1 MLKNNLDFL
10 ALLSGGFDSPI
21 ASYLM
26 IRNGFTPNFITFLIS
41 ESKLNEFKEKILV
54 IVNTLMKYSK
64 HAGRVFFI
72 KHAEHLREVQKKC
85 DRKLTCILCKRLM
98 LRKAIK
104 LAQKRSLGNIIVTGD
119 ILGEQASQT
128 LDNLYSYNDLIQN
141 FILLRP
147 LISWDKLDVM
157 TLSQKIGIYEYCA
170 QKIGSCGFNPKYPET
185 HAKRHDIN
193 NAEKNLNIQDIIHD
207 ALDSMEIIKL

>member
-1 MLKNNLDFL
+1 MLKKNLDFL
-10 ALLSGGFDSPI
+10 TLLSEGFDSPI

-26 IRNGFTPNFITFLIS
+26 IKKGFTPNFITFLTS
-41 ESKLNEFKEKILV
+41 ENKLKEFKEKILA

-64 HAGRVFFI
+64 NKGRLFFI
-72 KHAEHLREVQKKC
+72 NHAEHLREVQKKC

-98 LRKAIK
+98 LRKAME
-104 LAQKRSLGNIIVTGD
+104 LAQQWNLGNIIVTGD

-147 LISWDKLDVM
+147 LISWDKLDVI

-170 QKIGSCGFNPKYPET
+170 QKSGSCGFNPKYPET
-185 HAKRHDIN
+185 HVKRYDIN
-193 NAEKNLNIQDIIHD
+193 NAEKNLNIPVIIHD
-207 ALDSMEIIKL
+207 SLDSMEIIEL